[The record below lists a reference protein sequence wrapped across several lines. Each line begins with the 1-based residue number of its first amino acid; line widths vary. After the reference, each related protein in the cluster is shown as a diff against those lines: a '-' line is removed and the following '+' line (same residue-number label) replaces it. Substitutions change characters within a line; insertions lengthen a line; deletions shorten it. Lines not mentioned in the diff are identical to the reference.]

1 MPTFSKIPL
10 EEKAKGAIVNGGIAV
25 FGSLLKVGPAM
36 VKLQT
41 ADEKKGIPAYGYITI
56 TGIRFYYCRYGFLND
71 PDIYK
76 SQKKLS

>member
-10 EEKAKGAIVNGGIAV
+10 EEKAKGAIINGRIAV

-36 VKLQT
+36 AKLQT
-41 ADEKKGIPAYGYITI
+41 ADEKKGIPAYGYITLA
-56 TGIRFYYCRYGFLND
+56 GNRFYYCRYGFLDD

-76 SQKKLS
+76 TEK